1 MEMLMSYFHV
11 ILTSVFGVASSFVY
25 FSVNKKGQGDL
36 RLLTQITLHNT
47 IGEKFSTS
55 LCFKLRK
62 EKSLE
67 FLLGGGGVK
76 LCLNPSNKE
85 EIISIDV
92 HDLARNVLTGNNWQ
106 TVCFVI
112 STGSQNICTD
122 FARGQ

>member
-67 FLLGGGGVK
+67 FLLGEGGGQIMPK
-76 LCLNPSNKE
+76 
-85 EIISIDV
+85 SI
-92 HDLARNVLTGNNWQ
+92 
-106 TVCFVI
+106 
-112 STGSQNICTD
+112 
-122 FARGQ
+122 